1 MAKVK
6 EPAIPRQVLAR
17 EAIEGA
23 GAELRCVPSYSPDF
37 NPIEMT
43 FSKIKA
49 ILRAAAKRTLDGLW
63 DTVANAL
70 DDFRPHECQND
81 FCAAGYKQRD
91 RKMLKD

>member
-6 EPAIPRQVLAR
+6 EPAIPRQAIAR

-23 GAELRCVPSYSPDF
+23 GAELRCLPSYSPDF

-70 DDFRPHECQND
+70 DDFRSHECQND

-91 RKMLKD
+91 RKML